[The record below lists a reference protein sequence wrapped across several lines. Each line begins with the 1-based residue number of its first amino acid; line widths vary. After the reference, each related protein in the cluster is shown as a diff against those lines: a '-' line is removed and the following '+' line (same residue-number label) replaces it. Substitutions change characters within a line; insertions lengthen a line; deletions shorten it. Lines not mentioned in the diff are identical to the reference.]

1 MLCLYCFAR
10 LQNFTN
16 VKLQRFFLS
25 RNCCFLSEHESDK
38 FKDSFKNIKEH
49 VHNPFLNLNNILQKN
64 DGVKNCELN
73 ITQFYTDF
81 VKGVCKGSPYFK

>member
-1 MLCLYCFAR
+1 MFILLCSTSKFH
-10 LQNFTN
+10 
-16 VKLQRFFLS
+16 KLKNAEVFLS

-64 DGVKNCELN
+64 DGVKMVN
-73 ITQFYTDF
+73 
-81 VKGVCKGSPYFK
+81 